1 MFNFV
6 NDIQRIWVSNMEDII
21 PNTTSLSE
29 TDIHD
34 IVNKLHD
41 IEIRILPSRKIK
53 KEYGYS
59 DIYGLFDY
67 TKDQHYIVLNKHYV
81 MNWEDLHATIAH
93 ELLHAAQYYIDGEI
107 PENEHSGMFAK
118 MADFI
123 LVNYG
128 VRV

>member
-21 PNTTSLSE
+21 PNTTELFLP
-29 TDIHD
+29 DIYD
-34 IVNKLHD
+34 IIEKLHD
-41 IEIRILPSRKIK
+41 IEIRVLPTREIK

-67 TKDQHYIVLNKHYV
+67 TKDQHYIILNKHYV
-81 MNWEDLHATIAH
+81 MNWEELHFTIAH
-93 ELLHAAQYYIDGEI
+93 ELIHAAQYYIDGEI
-107 PENEHSGMFAK
+107 PEDEHSGLFEK
-118 MADFI
+118 MAYFI

-128 VRV
+128 VKV